1 MSNDYEILQSFHF
14 CGFINEHVDGSSVN
28 CLVQNIESPIPHMA
42 RNTAV
47 CDTNLS
53 ALLGTPVAASP
64 CKIVNFDVNFYV
76 SMAIVA
82 VLNICFTHI

>member
-1 MSNDYEILQSFHF
+1 MGKINKLQYNRLNDYEILQSFHF
-14 CGFINEHVDGSSVN
+14 CRFTNELVDGSSVN
-28 CLVQNIESPIPHMA
+28 CLVQNIESPIPHIA

-64 CKIVNFDVNFYV
+64 CKIEK
-76 SMAIVA
+76 
-82 VLNICFTHI
+82 